1 VKGVMQVTGMTARTY
16 RLDRDLNQD
25 NVEAGVRV
33 LRAAIRRCGARD
45 YGCLAD
51 RYNGSTKVERAKWSR
66 GVRAAHLE
74 LRYQVGEHLASSEA
88 GAPEQS
94 TRFVRLAT
102 AGSLL

>member
-1 VKGVMQVTGMTARTY
+1 MQVTGRTARTY
-16 RLDRDLNQD
+16 RLDRDLNEH

-45 YGCLAD
+45 YGCLAV
-51 RYNGSTKVERAKWSR
+51 RYNGSTKLERTKWSR
-66 GVRAAHLE
+66 GVRTAHLE
-74 LRYQVGEHLASSEA
+74 LRYQIGERLPSSEA
-88 GAPEQS
+88 GAVEQS